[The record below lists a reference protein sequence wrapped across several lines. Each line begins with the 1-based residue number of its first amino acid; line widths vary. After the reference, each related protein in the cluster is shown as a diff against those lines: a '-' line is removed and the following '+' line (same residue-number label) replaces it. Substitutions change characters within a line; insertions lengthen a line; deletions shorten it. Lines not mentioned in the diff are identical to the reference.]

1 MQNKATAIV
10 YPKANKVAMMEVEHA
25 PIGPSDVL
33 VKTIVTSVT
42 PGLERM
48 QITGKSV
55 TRKVIKFPVLPGSEM
70 IGEVI
75 GVGEF
80 VRGIEPGEFVYVS
93 KGDKWL
99 NVDSLF
105 GCHADRVLT
114 DFHNV
119 LPLGITPLN
128 RSLLIGLLGYVI
140 SGIKKINL
148 QETKHI
154 LVLGLGSVGMMVVE
168 YLRYKGFDNVDA
180 METFSLRAKIS
191 SAQNIALHI
200 EDFTEDFH
208 DRYDVI
214 IEATGR
220 LLLIEQ
226 SIPLLKPQGKV
237 LLLGNYEVT
246 KYDYRLIQDKEPVLV
261 SSSITKDEDM
271 IQAKRILSDENFPAD
286 KFITHVFPSHDYN
299 RGLEVALNAPDAI
312 KTVFTWR

>member
-10 YPKANKVAMMEVEHA
+10 YPKANKVALMEVEHQ
-25 PIGPSDVL
+25 PMGPSDVL
-33 VKTIVTSVT
+33 VKTIVTSVM

-70 IGEVI
+70 VGEVI
-75 GVGEF
+75 GMGEF
-80 VRGIEPGEFVYVS
+80 VRGIEVGEFVYVNRS
-93 KGDKWL
+93 DKWL

-105 GCHADRVLT
+105 GCQAERVLT

-119 LPLGITPLN
+119 LPLGTTPLN

-148 QETKHI
+148 QEAENI
-154 LVLGLGSVGMMVVE
+154 LVLGLGSVGLMVVE
-168 YLRYKGFDNVDA
+168 YLRYKGFHNVDGL
-180 METFSLRAKIS
+180 ETFSIRAKIS

-200 EDFTEDFH
+200 EDFTKDFH

-226 SIPLLKPQGKV
+226 AVSLLKPQGKF

-246 KYDYRLIQDKEPVLV
+246 KYDYRLIQDKEPALISSAIV
-261 SSSITKDEDM
+261 SDEDM

-299 RGLEVALNAPDAI
+299 RGLETALNASDAI
-312 KTVFTWR
+312 KTVLTWR